1 MTSWKLIPIS
11 IQEKSLKSQLKTS
24 SWTVGCMSFQ
34 TLGKHKDKHCLC
46 ISSILNLQFS
56 YPMSY
61 SFREELLNEVFITE
75 YSNKELPW
83 NSEYLKDK
91 DGDFLFNLVK
101 KPRRPT

>member
-1 MTSWKLIPIS
+1 
-11 IQEKSLKSQLKTS
+11 
-24 SWTVGCMSFQ
+24 
-34 TLGKHKDKHCLC
+34 
-46 ISSILNLQFS
+46 
-56 YPMSY
+56 MSY

-101 KPRRPT
+101 KPARPT